1 MLVYRQVAEDASTAS
16 LSQQQLL
23 AALPLYLKYHSQG
36 EFIFDHQW
44 ANFAE
49 TVMGIRYYP
58 KLLAAVP
65 MTPATGSRVLI
76 LQSLTSAGTAS
87 VAVVIYY
94 HYPGR
99 ISSAFPLRYATDT
112 HFDRLHSETTRCE
125 QQARICQH
133 QLHAAFRSC
142 QLRIKRLFS
151 ARNYPVQVT

>member
-1 MLVYRQVAEDASTAS
+1 MTS
-16 LSQQQLL
+16 LGQQQLL

-76 LQSLTSAGTAS
+76 LQSLTSAGTATF
-87 VAVVIYY
+87 AVVTYY
-94 HYPGR
+94 HYYSGR
-99 ISSAFPLRYATDT
+99 ISSVFPLRYATDT
-112 HFDRLHSETTRCE
+112 HFDRLHSETTRCG
-125 QQARICQH
+125 QQASICQH
-133 QLHAAFRSC
+133 QLHAAFRSR
-142 QLRIKRLFS
+142 QLRIQRLFS